1 MKCEVTDRT
10 GGPRSSPALDRNL
23 LLVAMQAP
31 QARLTFATSCQR
43 VGEGS
48 GVGSG
53 VGWLI
58 DLCRGVGGL
67 CCPVSSPCLFTWCCS
82 GNNES

>member
-43 VGEGS
+43 VGE
-48 GVGSG
+48 VW
-53 VGWLI
+53 VKAL
-58 DLCRGVGGL
+58 
-67 CCPVSSPCLFTWCCS
+67 
-82 GNNES
+82 E